1 MIKYAKYPEDLPLP
15 SSNFSGTYD
24 TPTIT
29 TGFTS
34 GKIRRRKIG
43 RTSVKSA
50 TLEWLLTPDEFDL
63 WESFYRFELEEG
75 CAPFSINM
83 VSGGT
88 SQTGEHVVQCVDD
101 YSFSHEECNWRVS
114 VPCRIY
120 PYPSRDEGL
129 ILESHLGTSVQSLM
143 DIMNRYYDKRY
154 IL

>member
-1 MIKYAKYPEDLPLP
+1 MIKYAKYPEGLPLP

-24 TPTIT
+24 TPTVT

-50 TLEWLLTPDEFDL
+50 TLEWLFAPDEFDL
-63 WESFYRFELEEG
+63 WESFYKFELEEG
-75 CAPFSINM
+75 CVPFSIDM

-120 PYPSRDEGL
+120 PYPSRDEGTL
-129 ILESHLGTSVQSLM
+129 LESYLGYEPDPLF
-143 DIMNRYYDKRY
+143 DIINKYYESEHV
-154 IL
+154 

>member
-1 MIKYAKYPEDLPLP
+1 MVEYAKYPEGLPLP

-63 WESFYRFELEEG
+63 WESFYKFELEEG
-75 CAPFSINM
+75 CVPFSINM

-101 YSFSHEECNWRVS
+101 YSFSHEECNWRIS

-120 PYPSRDEGL
+120 PYPSRDEDTL
-129 ILESHLGTSVQSLM
+129 LESYLGYEPDPLF
-143 DIMNRYYDKRY
+143 DIINKYYESEY
-154 IL
+154 V

>member
-1 MIKYAKYPEDLPLP
+1 M
-15 SSNFSGTYD
+15 
-24 TPTIT
+24 
-29 TGFTS
+29 
-34 GKIRRRKIG
+34 
-43 RTSVKSA
+43 
-50 TLEWLLTPDEFDL
+50 EWLLTPDEFDL

-88 SQTGEHVVQCVDD
+88 SQTGEHVIQCVDD

>member
-1 MIKYAKYPEDLPLP
+1 MVECAKYPEGLPLP

-24 TPTIT
+24 TPTVT

-63 WESFYRFELEEG
+63 WESFYRVVLEEG

-101 YSFSHEECNWRVS
+101 YSFSHEECNWRIS
-114 VPCRIY
+114 VPCRIH
-120 PYPSRDEGL
+120 PYPSRDEDTS
-129 ILESHLGTSVQSLM
+129 LESYLGAEVSDFIKVVNGYY
-143 DIMNRYYDKRY
+143 NRNYR
-154 IL
+154 

>member
-1 MIKYAKYPEDLPLP
+1 MIKYAKYPEGLPLP

-24 TPTIT
+24 TPTVT

-50 TLEWLLTPDEFDL
+50 TLEWLFTPDEFDL

-75 CAPFSINM
+75 CVPFSIDM

-120 PYPSRDEGL
+120 PYPSRDEGAL
-129 ILESHLGTSVQSLM
+129 LEPYLGYGPDPLF
-143 DIMNRYYDKRY
+143 DIINKYYESEHV
-154 IL
+154 

>member
-1 MIKYAKYPEDLPLP
+1 MTEYAKYPEGLPLP

-24 TPTIT
+24 TPTII

-43 RTSVKSA
+43 RTSVKSV
-50 TLEWLLTPDEFDL
+50 TLEWLLTPDEFDI
-63 WESFYRFELEEG
+63 WESFYKFELEDG
-75 CAPFSINM
+75 CIPFSINM

-101 YSFSHEECNWRVS
+101 YSFSHEECNWRIS

-120 PYPSRDEGL
+120 PYPSRDEDTL
-129 ILESHLGTSVQSLM
+129 LESYLGYEPDPLF
-143 DIMNRYYDKRY
+143 DIINKYYESEY
-154 IL
+154 A